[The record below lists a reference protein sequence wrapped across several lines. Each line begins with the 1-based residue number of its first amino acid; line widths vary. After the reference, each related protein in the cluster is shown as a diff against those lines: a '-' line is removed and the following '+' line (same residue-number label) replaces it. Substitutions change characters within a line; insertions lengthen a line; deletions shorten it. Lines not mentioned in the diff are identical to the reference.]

1 MTPLAIIPAK
11 GETTIAPVKAVK
23 TKGERISVIEVFG
36 QRYVLDMK
44 GVNKK

>member
-1 MTPLAIIPAK
+1 MTPIVVIPSK

-23 TKGERISVIEVFG
+23 MKGKRISVIEVFG
-36 QRYVLDMK
+36 DRYVLDMK

>member
-1 MTPLAIIPAK
+1 MTPIAVIPSK
-11 GETTIAPVKAVK
+11 GETTIATVKVLK

-36 QRYVLDMK
+36 ERYVLDMK